1 MAVGPYC
8 GGSGH
13 DIAESRREFVVV
25 INEKMA
31 HCLWPGE
38 SAIGRVLLID
48 EDPGAEWKIVGV
60 VGNVRQGG
68 LEEDVAPE
76 MYMMGRRWA
85 QELVV
90 RSKGTL
96 ASIAPSIRATL
107 RQISPE
113 MPVDDFQSLD
123 EVVAKAVSPKRL
135 TTLLLILFSVQAL
148 VLASLGVYGVIA
160 YSVSQR
166 TREIGIRLAIGS
178 TKTGV
183 LRLIIHE
190 GMKVALIGCAVGLA
204 ASFALTRIIRSL
216 LFHVSPTDPLA
227 FCASGFLV
235 VLVALLAC
243 WLPARRAT
251 RINPMLALRCE

>member
-1 MAVGPYC
+1 
-8 GGSGH
+8 
-13 DIAESRREFVVV
+13 
-25 INEKMA
+25 
-31 HCLWPGE
+31 
-38 SAIGRVLLID
+38 
-48 EDPGAEWKIVGV
+48 
-60 VGNVRQGG
+60 
-68 LEEDVAPE
+68 
-76 MYMMGRRWA
+76 
-85 QELVV
+85 
-90 RSKGTL
+90 
-96 ASIAPSIRATL
+96 
-107 RQISPE
+107 
-113 MPVDDFQSLD
+113 
-123 EVVAKAVSPKRL
+123 L
-135 TTLLLILFSVQAL
+135 TSLLLILFSVQAL
-148 VLASLGVYGVIA
+148 VLASLGVYGVIS

>member
-1 MAVGPYC
+1 M
-8 GGSGH
+8 
-13 DIAESRREFVVV
+13 

-96 ASIAPSIRATL
+96 ASTAPSIRATL

-135 TTLLLILFSVQAL
+135 TSLLLILFSVQAL
-148 VLASLGVYGVIA
+148 VLASLGVYGVIS

-227 FCASGFLV
+227 FVPVDFWWSS
-235 VLVALLAC
+235 
-243 WLPARRAT
+243 
-251 RINPMLALRCE
+251 

>member
-1 MAVGPYC
+1 
-8 GGSGH
+8 
-13 DIAESRREFVVV
+13 
-25 INEKMA
+25 
-31 HCLWPGE
+31 
-38 SAIGRVLLID
+38 
-48 EDPGAEWKIVGV
+48 
-60 VGNVRQGG
+60 
-68 LEEDVAPE
+68 
-76 MYMMGRRWA
+76 MMGRRWA

-96 ASIAPSIRATL
+96 ASTAPSIRATL

-135 TTLLLILFSVQAL
+135 TSLLLILFSVQAL
-148 VLASLGVYGVIA
+148 VLASLGVYGVIS

-227 FCASGFLV
+227 FVPVDFWWSS
-235 VLVALLAC
+235 
-243 WLPARRAT
+243 
-251 RINPMLALRCE
+251 